1 MNPSPVSIVMPVHN
15 AEAVLEETVKSVLEQ
30 SFGDYELIMVED
42 ASTDGSRDLMYK
54 LAGEDSRIKVLVNEG
69 EHGAAHARNMGIKA
83 AKGRYLAYLDADD
96 LWHKDKLKKTLRF
109 MQERDASFVFTAYEF
124 GDENAKGTGRVV
136 HVPKELDYAHAL
148 TRTIIFTSTVI
159 LDLDKLGKK
168 KVLMPPVPS
177 EDTASWWRIL
187 RSGVSACGLDENL
200 VTYRRAGKSLSSN
213 KLVAVKRI
221 WYLYRRQAHLD
232 LIKSVFCMFGWGWRA
247 LARRI

>member
-148 TRTIIFTSTVI
+148 TRTIIFTSTVM

-232 LIKSVFCMFGWGWRA
+232 LTKSVFCMFGWGWRA

>member
-148 TRTIIFTSTVI
+148 TRTIIFTSTVV
-159 LDLDKLGKK
+159 LDLKKLGKEL
-168 KVLMPPVPS
+168 VYMPAVPS

-187 RSGVSACGLDENL
+187 RSGVNACGLNENL

-221 WYLYRRQAHLD
+221 WFLYRKQAKLS
-232 LIKSVFCMFGWGWRA
+232 LPRSIICMFGWGVRA
-247 LARRI
+247 VLRRI